1 MQPKND
7 FILLIMATK
16 DEVNSFLAQFHT
28 KAKVFGVVYFGGRE
42 KNMNTLAEL
51 GITAKFRD
59 DIVKQISTED
69 FYKGPEPNVQNNLG
83 EMWAFGKTINGKE
96 VYIKI
101 TLGLTNNSA
110 VCMSFHIAE
119 HTIQYPFK
127 EQNV

>member
-1 MQPKND
+1 MQTTIDIN
-7 FILLIMATK
+7 MATK

-28 KAKVFGVVYFGGRE
+28 KANIFGIKYFGGRE

-59 DIVKQISTED
+59 DIVKQLSTED

-83 EMWAFGKTINGKE
+83 DMWVFGKTINSKD

-119 HTIQYPFK
+119 RPIKYPFK
-127 EQNV
+127 KQNL